1 MFSIIL
7 FAMIGSIIKATTAYW
22 VVYAI
27 FCILESLRIVCRVMK
42 AIVAIAYHN

>member
-27 FCILESLRIVCRVMK
+27 FCTLKALEIVCRVIK
-42 AIVAIAYHN
+42 AIVFHN